1 MRVRLTGV
9 AKRFGERQLFENLDV
24 EVAAGEM
31 VAVMGPSGSGK
42 TTLLTIM
49 SALLEPDAGQVELVD
64 DDLDHLRPMHAHLAS
79 WIPQG
84 NNMLGARTVLDNAM
98 IGALA
103 SGSDRFH
110 AEELAEHSLQRM
122 RIEDRRRDR
131 AAVLSGGEQQRLAIA
146 RALCSGRPFLF
157 ADEPT
162 GSLDRSNTEMVVA
175 ALRRAADEGIA
186 VIIATHNLAIAPH
199 CDRVFV
205 IDGNLQVLT

>member
-31 VAVMGPSGSGK
+31 VALTGPSGSGK

-49 SALLEPDAGQVELVD
+49 SALLEPDSGKVELVNGD
-64 DDLDHLRPMHAHLAS
+64 PDRPRPMRAHLAS

-103 SGSDRFH
+103 AGGDRSH
-110 AEELAEHSLQRM
+110 AQELAEHALGRM
-122 RIEDRRRDR
+122 GIDERRDDH

-162 GSLDRSNTEMVVA
+162 GSLDRTNTEMVVA

-205 IDGNLQVLT
+205 IDGDLQELT